1 MTVMIGIDPHKRSHT
16 AVALDEHDAVLDQLR
31 LDADVRQIARRG
43 VTDLLAGLE
52 QLAGEQPA
60 EPVGVLDGPD
70 PLRPTLGPP
79 EHRHRTRG
87 GIVGRGRA
95 LPAQPRWATG
105 DEQGPPRRREGAVH
119 MPTSA
124 GRVYIHR
131 KLGEGKT
138 RAEATRS
145 LKRHLSNVVYRAL
158 QADLAAHEVSGEDS
172 QAA

>member
-1 MTVMIGIDPHKRSHT
+1 
-16 AVALDEHDAVLDQLR
+16 VAASSGEVVRYRLNLGGQREMNKVLHV
-31 LDADVRQIARRG
+31 AAR
-43 VTDLLAGLE
+43 V
-52 QLAGEQPA
+52 QSN
-60 EPVGVLDGPD
+60 
-70 PLRPTLGPP
+70 
-79 EHRHRTRG
+79 
-87 GIVGRGRA
+87 
-95 LPAQPRWATG
+95 
-105 DEQGPPRRREGAVH
+105 